1 MNVYVLESTEAAP
14 GDGLTDEQQHKS
26 SRDLENNLV
35 LDDEEPADQACI
47 NKYDVHGWSNFDD
60 SQCMCISLPPD
71 QDPFLCLVNG
81 PPNVTDDTMQ
91 EARSLSSTSCNLDK
105 ASTQDS
111 GQACMGV
118 DREPGIGEG
127 MHMSVDDD
135 DDDIDFDREIA
146 SKGEAI
152 SEEEANSYLWQL
164 TSARSPAHYWVGG
177 NRYEYYRADPDEL
190 DKINVS
196 LAWYRIKAYELSK
209 WTDIDD
215 WKLKERYPNEI
226 LEENQFFVG
235 YEEDLDWVFHPEHII
250 LSGLDDYQR
259 LAAEY
264 MMWKEYR
271 LIFSDYASD
280 KEYVEYCIEM
290 SKKLKWIKSYV
301 HMPEDSLKWTKLRN
315 KAIIQA
321 LKIATGYP
329 HIFPTLIWQRYTE
342 YFWRLRADHAFHDT
356 LHAVC
361 FEVWKLVAKE
371 KKQFRDAFKEVH
383 SGYMFPVSSDRL
395 NRELSRDQ
403 DDDDS
408 IEHQFNTYVAG
419 IPETAPENE
428 VHEKI
433 VEAIRDSALRIDGY
447 DRTIETSYIKN
458 LPGLIDKITIAPGGV
473 EVLEKDQKKA
483 QKQEGNQQRM
493 SSTKNWKKMSTTVL
507 GVAFVLMS
515 LGIFVKYSLW

>member
-81 PPNVTDDTMQ
+81 PPYVTDDTMQ

-164 TSARSPAHYWVGG
+164 TSARSPAHYWVGR

-250 LSGLDDYQR
+250 LSGLDDCQR
-259 LAAEY
+259 LVPKLQEACLFIYDYIAAEY

-329 HIFPTLIWQRYTE
+329 HIFPTLIWQGYTE

-371 KKQFRDAFKEVH
+371 K
-383 SGYMFPVSSDRL
+383 
-395 NRELSRDQ
+395 
-403 DDDDS
+403 
-408 IEHQFNTYVAG
+408 
-419 IPETAPENE
+419 APENE
-428 VHEKI
+428 GHEKI

-447 DRTIETSYIKN
+447 DRYAELKIAIAKRI
-458 LPGLIDKITIAPGGV
+458 GLVNK
-473 EVLEKDQKKA
+473 
-483 QKQEGNQQRM
+483 
-493 SSTKNWKKMSTTVL
+493 
-507 GVAFVLMS
+507 
-515 LGIFVKYSLW
+515 